1 MFFRNKNMNF
11 AKLDDTL
18 TVAPQITP
26 DEVAEIAAL
35 GYKTIICNRPDFEQA
50 EQPEFK
56 EIEAVAKQHGIAIIH
71 QPIVGGKLSIKD
83 AEEFLEILQNA
94 QKPVFAFCRTGTR
107 CITLWS
113 LAERNKGRD
122 VNELAA
128 LAASHGYDVSGAL
141 ANL

>member
-1 MFFRNKNMNF
+1 MFFRINKMNF

-26 DEVAEIAAL
+26 AEVAEIAAL
-35 GYKTIICNRPDFEQA
+35 SYKTIICNRPDFEQA

-56 EIEAVAKQHGIAIIH
+56 EIEAAAKQNGIEIVY
-71 QPIVGGKLSIKD
+71 QPIVGGKLGIKD

-94 QKPVFAFCRTGTR
+94 QKPVFAYCRTGTR

-113 LAERNKGRD
+113 LAERSKGRD
-122 VNELAA
+122 INELAS